1 MSCELAFN
9 VWSRTLAA
17 LMKGGIILGRW
28 SCTVNLNHAHPNED
42 LQETTRVD
50 GSAGRD
56 FKLESGEILGIFCRP
71 E

>member
-1 MSCELAFN
+1 
-9 VWSRTLAA
+9 
-17 LMKGGIILGRW
+17 MKGGIILGRW

-56 FKLESGEILGIFCRP
+56 FKLESGEILDIFCRP